1 MVGQPLVDF
10 PDSQIGPPPDAIRVG
25 AAPADTRIEVSLYL
39 KSRGGSAQAVAG
51 AADPRAALAADRA
64 THHKDDI
71 ARVSR
76 FAAAQGLD
84 IVTVEPARRLIKLS
98 GSVAALQAA
107 FGTQLDLYRQGDRQ
121 FRARTG
127 MLHLPADLL
136 PVIEAVLGLDDR
148 PAAFAKA
155 LPMTA
160 PVTAGYRPNQVAAF
174 YDFPTGVTGAGQCIA
189 IIELGGGYLDSDNQA
204 AFAAMGLAVPT
215 IVAVPIDGAANSP
228 GQSDAADEEVAL
240 DLQVAGGVAPGARL
254 AVYFAPASFAGFV
267 DAVSAAVHDTVLRP
281 SVISISWGVNETAWS
296 AAARQAM
303 DGAFQDAA
311 ILRVSVFVAA
321 GDNLAT
327 NGAADGALHV
337 QYPASSPWAI
347 GCGGTLIATDGNAIV
362 SEVVWSDT
370 GNGQGT
376 GGGISVLYPVPDF
389 QQTVNTGTGRGVPDV
404 AGNAAQPS
412 GYLTTLKGASKVIG
426 GTSAVAPLWAGLAA
440 LINEQAALP
449 IGFFLADLYAAPDL
463 LREVTEG
470 DNKPKGTDV
479 GYSAG
484 LGWNACTGLGVPD
497 GLALFKKFT

>member
-1 MVGQPLVDF
+1 MADRPTADF
-10 PDSQIGPPPDAIRVG
+10 PASEIGAPTDAIRVG
-25 AAPADTRIEVSLYL
+25 PAPADALIEVSLYL
-39 KSRGGSAQAVAG
+39 KSRGGEAQALAG
-51 AADPRAALAADRA
+51 AADPRAALAAHRA
-64 THHKDDI
+64 FHHKDDFL
-71 ARVSR
+71 AVER
-76 FAAAQGLD
+76 FAAEHRLSVVA
-84 IVTVEPARRLIKLS
+84 VEPARRLIKLK
-98 GSVAALQAA
+98 GSVAALQVA
-107 FGTQLDLYRQGDRQ
+107 FGTKLDLYRQGDRQ

-127 MLHLPADLL
+127 MLRLPAGLL
-136 PVIEAVLGLDDR
+136 PIVEAVLGLDDR

-160 PVTAGYRPNQVAAF
+160 PTEAGYRPNQVAAL

-189 IIELGGGYLDSDNQA
+189 IIELGGGYRDSDTQG

-215 IVAVPIDGAANSP
+215 VVAVPIDGAANNP
-228 GQSDAADEEVAL
+228 GQSTAADDEVAL
-240 DLQVAGGVAPGARL
+240 DLQVAGGAAPGARL

-267 DAVSAAVHDTVLRP
+267 DAVSAAVHDTTNHP

-311 ILRVSVFVAA
+311 TLRVSVFVAA

-347 GCGGTLIATDGNAIV
+347 GCGGTLIGTEGNRIA

-370 GNGQGT
+370 GNGEGT
-376 GGGISVLYPVPDF
+376 GGGISTLYPVPDF
-389 QQTVNTGTGRGVPDV
+389 QKAVNRATGRGVPDV
-404 AGNAAQPS
+404 AGNAAQPT
-412 GYLTTLKGASKVIG
+412 GYLTMVNGASKVIG

-440 LINEQAALP
+440 LINEKAALP
-449 IGFFLADLYAAPDL
+449 IGFFLANLYAQPDL
-463 LREVTEG
+463 LRPITEG
-470 DNKPKGTDV
+470 DNKPKGTNI

-484 LGWNACTGLGVPD
+484 PGWNACTGLGVPR
-497 GLALFKKFT
+497 GTALFGKYT